1 MSGGERASMR
11 NKSKKRGKMG
21 KTRGREKNKKCFQL
35 KNSMRTK
42 ETEFNRLRVVR
53 SPSQIPT
60 NR

>member
-21 KTRGREKNKKCFQL
+21 NKKEKKKCFQL
-35 KNSMRTK
+35 ENSMRTK